1 MSSIIGSVFA
11 GGTESNAD
19 QTLAW
24 NISAG
29 LASATQSYTA
39 AALASTTPEVRRLF
53 SEYASQSLMA
63 HEALMGLMVKNSWT
77 SPYDSPAAQL
87 QEAVQQSQAAV
98 KPNQQ

>member
-1 MSSIIGSVFA
+1 MSSIIGSIL
-11 GGTESNAD
+11 GGESNTD

-39 AALASTTPEVRRLF
+39 AALASSTPEVRRLF
-53 SEYASQSLMA
+53 SEYASQTLMA
-63 HEALMGLMVKNSWT
+63 YEALTGLMVKNGWT
-77 SPYDSPAAQL
+77 NPYDSPAAQL

-98 KPNQQ
+98 KAHHQ